1 MTSVKPSKY
10 IIVWSGMDAIVL
22 HSLHQNSEETE
33 IKLLKA
39 VAWYSDTRYKM
50 QLFIYGLLLSFLCK

>member
-1 MTSVKPSKY
+1 MTSVNPSKY
-10 IIVWSGMDAIVL
+10 IIVWSDMDATVL
-22 HSLHQNSEETE
+22 HNLHQKSEETE

-50 QLFIYGLLLSFLCK
+50 